1 VARQQH
7 DRPRQVRREPD
18 RCAVHPLV
26 WAAAAT
32 IIAIGIILWTIGA
45 PWSTVAVGIIAAGT
59 VVGAAILGEDA

>member
-1 VARQQH
+1 MTA
-7 DRPRQVRREPD
+7 PD
-18 RCAVHPLV
+18 KFGGNRTAAAVHPLV

-45 PWSTVAVGIIAAGT
+45 PWSTVAVGFIAAGT

>member
-1 VARQQH
+1 MTAP
-7 DRPRQVRREPD
+7 DRPGGNRIAV
-18 RCAVHPLV
+18 AVHPLV

-32 IIAIGIILWTIGA
+32 IITIGVILWTIGA